1 MKKLFKKDSDE
12 EHNFWMSY
20 TDLMSGFLIIFI
32 IASIIAMINNR
43 QLSDKIPQ
51 GEHHSLNSL
60 KALVDTSLYVIND
73 GYYIKDKNDT
83 IHVRINSFDVYRD
96 STYTML
102 DTLNN
107 KKNMQNL
114 IAEFREFEG
123 INGDVKVVIDEVK
136 GSIKLYH
143 RLDDEELFPSTNNPH
158 IPRRALLNFLD
169 NNGKRII
176 NRAMCLMNLY
186 PNIELRIEGHTDPKG
201 RLGQLYGGDESFV
214 YNMELSSRRA
224 NEVYSYLYNSRKI
237 GLNEQEKEFLR
248 NYAISVGY
256 SFSERIKDG
265 THKDEQTYSCLDN
278 PSRRIEFRIIAK

>member
-12 EHNFWMSY
+12 EYNFWMSY
-20 TDLMSGFLIIFI
+20 TDLMSGFFIVFI
-32 IASIIAMINNR
+32 IASVIAMINNLK
-43 QLSDKIPQ
+43 LSDKIPK
-51 GEHHSLNSL
+51 GEHHFLDSL
-60 KALVDTSLYVIND
+60 KVLVDTSLYVINN
-73 GYYIKDKNDT
+73 GYYIKAENDT
-83 IHVRINSFDVYRD
+83 MYIRINSFDAYRD
-96 STYTML
+96 STYIML
-102 DTLNN
+102 DSLNS
-107 KKNMQNL
+107 KKDMQNL

-123 INGDVKVVIDEVK
+123 INGDVKVVVDEVK

-158 IPRRALLNFLD
+158 LPRQALLNFLD

-176 NRAMCLMNLY
+176 NRAMFLINLY

-201 RLGQLYGGDESFV
+201 QYGQLYGGDESFV

-224 NEVYSYLYNSRKI
+224 NEVYSHLYNSRKV

-248 NYAISVGY
+248 NYAISIGY

-265 THKDEQTYSCLDN
+265 THKDEQAYSHLDN
-278 PSRRIEFRIIAK
+278 TSRRIEFRIIAK

>member
-1 MKKLFKKDSDE
+1 MKKIFKKDSGE

-20 TDLMSGFLIIFI
+20 TDLMSGFLVVFI
-32 IASIIAMINNR
+32 IASVIAMINNR
-43 QLSDKIPQ
+43 RLSDKIPQ
-51 GEHHSLNSL
+51 GEQHSLNLS
-60 KALVDTSLYVIND
+60 KVLVDTTLYVIND
-73 GYYIKDKNDT
+73 GYYIKDQNDT
-83 IHVRINSFDVYRD
+83 MHIRINSWDVYRD
-96 STYTML
+96 STSL
-102 DTLNN
+102 KN
-107 KKNMQNL
+107 KKDMQNL

-123 INGDVKVVIDEVK
+123 INGDVKVVVDEGK

-143 RLDDEELFPSTNNPH
+143 RLDDEELFSFKGNPH
-158 IPRRALLNFLD
+158 KPRQALLNFLD

-176 NRAMCLMNLY
+176 NRAMYLMNLY

-201 RLGQLYGGDESFV
+201 QFGQLYGSDESFV
-214 YNMELSSRRA
+214 SNMELSSRRA

-278 PSRRIEFRIIAK
+278 TSRRIEFRIIAK